1 MSLLTWNRNLRA
13 LSQSSCGLDDFSSA
27 MMLSSRACGSIAQVA
42 SSGLLL
48 RSRKE
53 VRLRGVSDFLGRL
66 FELGG
71 REQSG
76 PGGEHAELL
85 EQVGELGLIIFDV
98 LVGAAGVVFANQ
110 LRGGCNLDL
119 GAAPGHVVGNFVA
132 RHKRARSLQRELVSG
147 RGVA

>member
-66 FELGG
+66 FE
-71 REQSG
+71 